1 MWVNDKNREVINF
14 LLDFATGILKVVDNI
29 GVLQTAIIGLGAGF
43 GIKKTL
49 KGEGRVKKFTL
60 INMPSVA

>member
-1 MWVNDKNREVINF
+1 MRLNN
-14 LLDFATGILKVVDNI
+14 GILRPGIVLEVVDNI
-29 GVLQTAIIGLGAGF
+29 GVLQTALIGLGAGI
-43 GIKKTL
+43 GIKKSI